1 MLVFQEKHFNHHNAM
16 LPIHK
21 HIRIAMAQANFKV
34 GDIEGN
40 AKKILSLS
48 QSAKELGAS
57 VLVTPEMALSGYPPE
72 DLLLR
77 PAFLE
82 ACTNQLLWL
91 KEQVRNIMLIVGHPA
106 AEGGQIY
113 NRASVIHQGK
123 IMGSH
128 DKVCLPNEAVFDECR
143 YFRPGAAP
151 LVVDVDGLLLGVL
164 ICEDIWRNFPAQM
177 AKANGAEALVVL
189 NASPFHLE
197 KHNTRLDIAKQAVMD
212 TKLPLAFV
220 NLVGGQDELVFD
232 GASFV
237 LDQSGA
243 VMVQLPQFH
252 ERLGFVDF
260 INHEPQPGEMAA
272 LPAYVASAY
281 EALCLGLR
289 DYIQK
294 NNFPGVIVGAS
305 GGVDSSL
312 TLAIAA
318 DALGPQKVWA
328 VSMPSVYT
336 SGMSRTDARTL
347 AANLAIR
354 FDELEITAPFE
365 SFVANIQ
372 PLFTE
377 RPPDTTEEN
386 IQARMRGMI
395 LMALSNKFGPLVITT
410 GNKSEMATG
419 YATLYGDMA
428 GGFAL
433 LKDAYKTLVYDMA
446 RYRNSLSPV
455 IPERVL
461 TRPPSAELRPDQR
474 DEDSLLPY
482 PVLDKI
488 LEAYIE
494 GNKSNEEIIAM
505 GFAREDVLKVGR
517 LLRYSEYKRKQA
529 PLGVRLTN
537 RGFGKDWRYPITHD
551 FAF

>member
-1 MLVFQEKHFNHHNAM
+1 MAIPLKHT
-16 LPIHK
+16 
-21 HIRIAMAQANFKV
+21 RIALAQSNFTV
-34 GDIEGN
+34 GDVEGN
-40 AKKILSLS
+40 ARKILSLS
-48 QSAKELGAS
+48 QNAKALGAS

-77 PAFLE
+77 PSFIDT
-82 ACTNQLLWL
+82 CTKQLHWL
-91 KEQVRNIMLIVGHPA
+91 KDQARDIMLIVGHPA
-106 AEGGQIY
+106 HAEGQTY
-113 NRASVIHQGK
+113 NQASVLYQGK
-123 IMGSH
+123 VVGSYNKIH
-128 DKVCLPNEAVFDECR
+128 LPNDAVFDECR
-143 YFRPGAAP
+143 YFNPGVEP
-151 LVVDVDGLLLGVL
+151 FIVDINGLSVGIL
-164 ICEDIWRNFPAQM
+164 ICEDIWRNGPAQM
-177 AKANGAEALVVL
+177 AKAKGAEILVVL

-197 KHNTRLDIAKQAVMD
+197 KHPTRLDIARNIIQETD
-212 TKLPLAFV
+212 LPIAFI

-237 LDQSGA
+237 LDQHGA
-243 VMVQLPQFH
+243 VVVQLPQFR
-252 ERLGFVDF
+252 ERLGFFDL
-260 INHEPQPGEMAA
+260 IEQTPQKGEIAP
-272 LPAYVASAY
+272 LPDYKASAY
-281 EALCLGLR
+281 EALCLGLK
-289 DYIQK
+289 DYVQK

-318 DALGPQKVWA
+318 DALGPQNVWA

-336 SGMSRTDARTL
+336 SGMSRTDAKSL

-354 FDELEITAPFE
+354 FDEIEITAPFE
-365 SFVANIQ
+365 AFLENIQ
-372 PLFTE
+372 PFFAE
-377 RPPDTTEEN
+377 RPSDTTEEN
-386 IQARMRGMI
+386 IQARIRGMI
-395 LMALSNKFGPLVITT
+395 LMGLSNKFGSLVVTT

-433 LKDAYKTLVYDMA
+433 LKDVYKTLVYDIA
-446 RYRNSLSPV
+446 HYRNSFSPV

-482 PVLDKI
+482 PILDKI

-494 GNKSNEEIIAM
+494 GNKSHEEIVAM
-505 GFAREDVLKVGR
+505 GFAQEDVLKVGR

-529 PLGVRLTN
+529 PLGIRLTQ
-537 RGFGKDWRYPITHD
+537 RSFGKDWRYPVTNHFI
-551 FAF
+551 F